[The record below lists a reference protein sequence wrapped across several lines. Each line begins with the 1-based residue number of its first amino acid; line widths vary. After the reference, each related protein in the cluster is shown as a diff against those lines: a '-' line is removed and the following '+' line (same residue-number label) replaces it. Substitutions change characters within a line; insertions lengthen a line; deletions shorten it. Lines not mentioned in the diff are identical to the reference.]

1 MVDTD
6 RLVHFTQSLIRAK
19 SPTGDESQ
27 VAKLVSEEMRALR
40 FDHVWIDHDGN
51 TIGVIEGEK
60 PGPTLLLDAHADTV
74 GIAPGAEW
82 TQDPFAANIVEGHLF
97 GRGAA
102 DMKGALAAMVQ
113 AAADVDRQD
122 LMGRVVVCAS
132 VMEEVMEGYGLRAVM
147 EALHPDMV
155 VIGESTDLN
164 LNRGGRGRAEL
175 KIETIGRPAHTSSP
189 AVGLSAVD
197 EMIKVIEGLKGMELP
212 SDPLLG
218 PAIIALT
225 DLISDPYPGHSV
237 IPSRCRATFDRRV
250 LPGDTPEML
259 IEQIRSLAALQ
270 PMDMKV
276 ELASGEYQTFNGTW
290 IRGPKFFPAWV
301 FDEGHPFV
309 RTALEG
315 LRSTGLKPAMGAYR
329 FCTNAAYS
337 AGVAA
342 IPTVGFGPGCE
353 EDAHVVDE
361 RLALEDL
368 ELAAQGYRGI
378 IQAAL
383 GAG

>member
-1 MVDTD
+1 MDID
-6 RLVHFTQSLIRAK
+6 RLVHFTQTLIRAK
-19 SPTGDESQ
+19 SPAGDESQ
-27 VAKLVSEEMRALR
+27 VAKLVSDEMHALKY
-40 FDHVWIDHDGN
+40 DHVWVDHDGN
-51 TIGVIEGEK
+51 TIGVMEGEE

-82 TQDPFAANIVEGHLF
+82 SHDPFAADIAEGQIF

-113 AAADVDRQD
+113 AAADVDRKV

-132 VMEEVMEGYGLRAVM
+132 VLEEVMEGYGLRSVM

-155 VIGESTDLN
+155 VIGEATDLN
-164 LNRGGRGRAEL
+164 LNLGGRGRAEL
-175 KIETIGRPAHTSSP
+175 KLETVGRPAHTSSP
-189 AVGLSAVD
+189 EVGLSAVD
-197 EMIKVIEGLKGMELP
+197 EMVEVIAALKDLDLP
-212 SDPLLG
+212 TDPLLG

-225 DLISDPYPGHSV
+225 DIISDPYPGHSV

-250 LPGDTPEML
+250 LPGETPESV
-259 IEQIRSLAALQ
+259 IEQVRDLSAAQSLAL
-270 PMDMKV
+270 KV
-276 ELASGEYQTFNGTW
+276 ELGSGEYQTSNGTW

-315 LRSTGLKPAMGAYR
+315 LRSTGLKPTVGAYR

-337 AGVAA
+337 AGVAE
-342 IPTVGFGPGCE
+342 IPTVGFGPGRE

-361 RLALEDL
+361 HLALEDL

-378 IQAAL
+378 ILAAL
-383 GAG
+383 EAG